1 MHSGPEEYTKRSA
14 SLFWPKVKPAI
25 DIRLPLNDLKS
36 FRFDGTLQSK
46 LLDGAT
52 INHEFYDTETKTP
65 LSAADFTAAGGG
77 PFTLKAS
84 CHMKDKLW
92 SSLSI
97 SIFPKQLE
105 ELVAKFPYA
114 DDSNFPGL
122 NLLTVDVK
130 LMPNAHE
137 EYGLAFMPLLQKGD
151 KESSFPPGVSY
162 AVRSSIAAL
171 LQTGRAPKFAR
182 DITSL
187 QNKWTKLEGLGD
199 KGRDSLMMPSSPA
212 KQWPSALPSPAL
224 DLDNMEHK
232 GM

>member
-1 MHSGPEEYTKRSA
+1 
-14 SLFWPKVKPAI
+14 
-25 DIRLPLNDLKS
+25 
-36 FRFDGTLQSK
+36 
-46 LLDGAT
+46 
-52 INHEFYDTETKTP
+52 
-65 LSAADFTAAGGG
+65 
-77 PFTLKAS
+77 
-84 CHMKDKLW
+84 MKDKLW
-92 SSLSI
+92 SSLYI

-187 QNKWTKLEGLGD
+187 QNKWIKLEGLGD
-199 KGRDSLMMPSSPA
+199 KGRDSLLPPSSPA

-224 DLDNMEHK
+224 DLDDSEHNGMKFVSLFLPRKNMIYILCPWTKHSRLILLIVPAFSGRWDSEMK
-232 GM
+232 NY